1 MNHGTTENGNE
12 MIVRLHRSSLRIAV
26 LAAFCAAMFAATT
39 PQAQAQT
46 AAPAAPSVQL
56 QPWTA
61 PDKSASAGVPSG
73 WKADGSQTVITLTG
87 PQGETIALGRT
98 FVARNAAFQA
108 GQKGAGGADLSM
120 PYTAPLTQKLMMVYA
135 QGAAVSGQQAPQITF
150 TSATPMQVPA
160 ILGQCGRFVANLTG
174 PAQPQKIM
182 GIFCSFPL
190 DTGGAFKNVILVAQ
204 APASVAAQDAPIAQA
219 VFSSYQIPQAM
230 LAKKLAP
237 FTAPPPVLPRGAA
250 PGMSSTAYALQQSNI
265 SATCFDEGV
274 IRGYG
279 PRQLPQECGGQAPN
293 P

>member
-1 MNHGTTENGNE
+1 MFVH
-12 MIVRLHRSSLRIAV
+12 LHRISLRIAA
-26 LAAFCAAMFAATT
+26 LAALCAASFTATT
-39 PQAQAQT
+39 QAPAQT
-46 AAPAAPSVQL
+46 PTSAAPSVKL
-56 QPWTA
+56 TPYTA
-61 PDKSASAGVPSG
+61 PDKTASAGVPSG
-73 WKADGSQTVITLTG
+73 WKAAGSQTVITLTG

-120 PYTAPLTQKLMMVYA
+120 PYTAPLTQKLIMVYQ
-135 QGAAVSGQQAPQITF
+135 QGAAISGQSAPQITF
-150 TSATPMQVPA
+150 TSAAAMQVPA

-182 GIFCSFPL
+182 GVFCSFPL

-204 APASVAAQDAPIAQA
+204 APASVAAQDAPVAQA

-237 FTAPPPVLPRGAA
+237 FTAPPPVLPKGAA
-250 PGMSSTAYALQQSNI
+250 PGMSSTTYALQQSNI

-274 IRGYG
+274 IRGYSN
-279 PRQLPQECGGQAPN
+279 RQLPQECGGTAPN

>member
-1 MNHGTTENGNE
+1 MAPLT
-12 MIVRLHRSSLRIAV
+12 
-26 LAAFCAAMFAATT
+26 AFCAAIFTAIT
-39 PQAQAQT
+39 PQAPAQT
-46 AAPAAPSVQL
+46 TTSAAPSVQL
-56 QPWTA
+56 QPYTA
-61 PDKSASAGVPSG
+61 PDKTASAGVPSG
-73 WKADGSQTVITLTG
+73 WKAEGSQTVITLTG

-108 GQKGAGGADLSM
+108 GQKGAGGTDLSM
-120 PYTAPLTQKLMMVYA
+120 PYTAPLTQKLIMIYQ
-135 QGAAVSGQQAPQITF
+135 QGAAVSGQAAPQITF

-182 GIFCSFPL
+182 GVFCSFPL

-204 APASVAAQDAPIAQA
+204 APASVAAQDAPIASA

-274 IRGYG
+274 IRGYSN
-279 PRQLPQECGGQAPN
+279 RQLPQECGGQAPN